1 MQHVIL
7 SIHMIL
13 AVALIIVV
21 LLQRSEGAGLAGPS
35 SSGMMPVRG
44 SANILTRTTAIL
56 AGGFMLTSLVLAIL
70 ANQQRPALSLADTIA
85 AEQQQQQG
93 SVPLSDAPPLQIPS
107 EQAPPPDPA
116 PGPTPAPT
124 PGPAPAPTSQPAT
137 PTPSAP

>member
-1 MQHVIL
+1 
-7 SIHMIL
+7 MIL

-93 SVPLSDAPPLQIPS
+93 SVPLSDAPPPAPPLQIPS